1 MSEVAMMERHDP
13 LLGQMLDGRYRIE
26 AVLGEGAMGTVYRA
40 VHSSIEKRVAIK
52 VLRRDIS
59 RNDQIVARFRREAQM
74 ASRIGNQHIVDV
86 SDFGELG
93 DGSTYFAMEFLGGRP
108 LGTALS
114 EERFTLERT
123 LHIGKQLCSALGAAH
138 AAGIVHR
145 DLKPDNVQLV
155 SRDADDDFVKVL
167 DFGIA
172 KVLGASRV
180 LTQAGQVFGTPHY
193 MSPEQCAGNDVDHRT
208 DIYAVG
214 VILYQLTTGE
224 LPFDAPNVIGVLQ
237 KQIHDLPVPPG
248 ELTEELPPAL
258 EAAILK
264 CLEKCPE
271 DRYASMDEL
280 ETDLATIEV
289 AVSQGRWSEPD
300 DHLELRVSG
309 AIEVPRFEARARGR
323 AWPWLA
329 CAGALA
335 VGYLAVPWFEA
346 QIAARPASA
355 PASLAEPSRPQSAK
369 PRAWLPPIAPI
380 AEPAPT
386 VASAATAVDPEQ
398 PGPPVAAA
406 APQAPDPEPAPPVL
420 VTIDS
425 TPSGA
430 RVYHANER
438 VGTTPTTLPRPGP
451 EETVEVVLRMRGYD
465 DARHVIADDAAAALN
480 IELHRRRPRPPRA
493 VRAEAPP
500 EPPDPPE
507 APQQPEPERPETE
520 LLDPWG

>member
-1 MSEVAMMERHDP
+1 MERHDP
-13 LLGQMLDGRYRIE
+13 LLGRMLDGRYRIE
-26 AVLGEGAMGTVYRA
+26 AVLGEGAMGIVYRA
-40 VHSSIEKRVAIK
+40 THSSIEKRVAIK

-108 LGTALS
+108 LGTALT

-145 DLKPDNVQLV
+145 DLKPDNVQLIA
-155 SRDADDDFVKVL
+155 REQDHDFVKVL

-224 LPFDAPNVIGVLQ
+224 LPFDAANLIGVLH
-237 KQIHDLPVPPG
+237 KQLHELPVPPG
-248 ELTEELPPAL
+248 ELSLGLPPAL
-258 EAAILK
+258 EVAILK

-271 DRYASMDEL
+271 DRYDSMAEL
-280 ETDLATIEV
+280 EADLAEIEETLYRG
-289 AVSQGRWSEPD
+289 AWPEPEE
-300 DHLELRVSG
+300 HLELRESG
-309 AIEVPRFEARARGR
+309 DIEVPRFSTPRQRR
-323 AWPWLA
+323 TWPWVV
-329 CAGALA
+329 CALA
-335 VGYLAVPWFEA
+335 VAAGYLAVPRFEA
-346 QIAARPASA
+346 PAASRPPIMSIAEPEPSIARAASA
-355 PASLAEPSRPQSAK
+355 PGPEPSA
-369 PRAWLPPIAPI
+369 PPEASEAPH
-380 AEPAPT
+380 AAADPAP
-386 VASAATAVDPEQ
+386 
-398 PGPPVAAA
+398 
-406 APQAPDPEPAPPVL
+406 APAL
-420 VTIDS
+420 LTLDS

-430 RVYHANER
+430 RVFHANQR
-438 VGTTPTTLPRPGP
+438 IGTTPTTLPRPAP
-451 EETVEVVLRMRGYD
+451 DESVEVVLRMRGYD
-465 DARHVIADDAAAALN
+465 DERRVITDDVGETLN
-480 IELHRRRPRPPRA
+480 IELQRRKVRPPRRVDEPSPA
-493 VRAEAPP
+493 
-500 EPPDPPE
+500 EPPSPTE
-507 APQQPEPERPETE
+507 AENE
-520 LLDPWG
+520 LLDPWE